1 MLRTTDTDTGTRGV
15 LRGPRGPKK
24 SFKTQ
29 VGQKNDRLDD
39 LVTLFFLATVLM
51 EDFVHY
57 IRGRVALLHVYLKA
71 VHLFLFFR

>member
-1 MLRTTDTDTGTRGV
+1 MLVYHDIFNDHRNEKSIFV
-15 LRGPRGPKK
+15 KIKKK

-51 EDFVHY
+51 EDFVH
-57 IRGRVALLHVYLKA
+57 
-71 VHLFLFFR
+71 